1 MYVAHT
7 NLTLP
12 AFASRHRGK
21 GDHPRAKVY
30 PAYDKPDLDPYLDRV
45 YIRKVKGPEYIELET
60 LDTQQWEAFKNPRNQ
75 LIHTLISWS
84 PAHGR
89 DDENIFRQGDWKT
102 RNTTEAFR
110 LLKHPNVRLG
120 EGDPGPSKSMPKRLL
135 DHDQNFKWLTQQIG
149 SREGAW
155 AFTKAVLTLFYQE
168 RDNLSLDEA
177 SQKAKER
184 IKTHQEKLDSSKSG
198 SQTSLSHNRK
208 SRSTQ
213 TRQVS
218 IASPNRD
225 EPSVWLFPWPR
236 PKFFLTSRAKGSSMY
251 ELGDWTIKPK

>member
-7 NLTLP
+7 NFTP
-12 AFASRHRGK
+12 PGFAWRHRGK
-21 GDHPRAKVY
+21 GDHPHVKAYSVHAK
-30 PAYDKPDLDPYLDRV
+30 PGQDWLHIWKGKPKAEDAS
-45 YIRKVKGPEYIELET
+45 IELDT
-60 LDTQQWEAFKNPRNQ
+60 LARSSYAAFKDPRNQ

-102 RNTTEAFR
+102 GNTSKAFQ
-110 LLKHPNVRLG
+110 LLKHPDVRLG
-120 EGDPGPSKSMPKRLL
+120 EGDPGPKKMAMPKRLL
-135 DHDQNFKWLTQQIG
+135 DYKKNFEWLTEQLG
-149 SREGAW
+149 DREVAW
-155 AFTKAVLTLFYQE
+155 EFIKDVLTLFYQE
-168 RDNLSLDEA
+168 RDNLFLD
-177 SQKAKER
+177 KAKEVAEMR
-184 IKTHQEKLDSSKSG
+184 IKTHQEKLGSSKSG

-218 IASPNRD
+218 IAPPNRD
-225 EPSVWLFPWPR
+225 EPSGWLFSWPR
-236 PKFFLTSRAKGSSMY
+236 PKFFLTSRPKGSSMY